1 MACGSMADLPTDAD
15 VPKTLKNST
24 KVEDLERVKT
34 SNYMLWQFLTS
45 DYVTLVSVDHVVH
58 IDVKGNW
65 FLNQNTRQI
74 TFELQN
80 ATEIT
85 KRFTIFIEN
94 YAQDFELTNDKRLI
108 LIWQHFEQIY
118 LRYKEHYTRVFKL
131 NLVKTSKILYFF

>member
-15 VPKTLKNST
+15 VLKTLKNST

-45 DYVTLVSVDHVVH
+45 DDGTLVSVDHVVH

-85 KRFTIFIEN
+85 KRFAIFIEN
-94 YAQDFELTNDKRLI
+94 YAQDFEPTNDKRLI

-118 LRYKEHYTRVFKL
+118 LRYKEHYTRVFTL